1 MSLLEE
7 FREKIRDK
15 VIEVMKLLT
24 DLDDV
29 RKTLNELEKT
39 ESRLR
44 NELMEMYE
52 NADDILD
59 KDAKLFR
66 TNDNVT
72 SE

>member
-1 MSLLEE
+1 MNPLEV

-29 RKTLNELEKT
+29 RKDLNELEKT

-44 NELMEMYE
+44 NELTEMHKS
-52 NADDILD
+52 ADDVLD
-59 KDAKLFR
+59 K
-66 TNDNVT
+66 
-72 SE
+72 E

>member
-44 NELMEMYE
+44 NELTEMYE

-59 KDAKLFR
+59 KDAK
-66 TNDNVT
+66 
-72 SE
+72 